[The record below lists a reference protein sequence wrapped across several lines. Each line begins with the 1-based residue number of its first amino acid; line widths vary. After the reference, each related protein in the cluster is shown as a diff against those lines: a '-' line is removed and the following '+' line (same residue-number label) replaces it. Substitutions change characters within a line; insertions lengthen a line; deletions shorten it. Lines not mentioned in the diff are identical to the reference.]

1 MRVSIKEKKWLKYAL
16 EKWCITFDANFDWE
30 VLEKELSNAGMIV
43 TCKKDITLCLSFLQV
58 IRFFSISWKLLASSH
73 KQKNIFSL
81 SFVIII
87 FLEAF
92 CINGYLCCISIY
104 LIKKISKGNDEAN
117 CGNAFTMHYNLELLK
132 CKWVWR

>member
-1 MRVSIKEKKWLKYAL
+1 MRVCIKEKMVKICI

-104 LIKKISKGNDEAN
+104 LIKKIWKGNDEGN
-117 CGNAFTMHYNLELLK
+117 CENFFTMHHNLELLK
-132 CKWVWR
+132 SKLVWR

>member
-1 MRVSIKEKKWLKYAL
+1 MAGSWIYVYMSISFCFDHKPDVRTWYKYICFQSNFKRLFCWSKLSYYIKWNESSHQREKMFKICI

-73 KQKNIFSL
+73 KQKIY
-81 SFVIII
+81 
-87 FLEAF
+87 FLWA
-92 CINGYLCCISIY
+92 S
-104 LIKKISKGNDEAN
+104 
-117 CGNAFTMHYNLELLK
+117 
-132 CKWVWR
+132 